1 MKKNIVVRVLSLVLV
16 ILIVVGAL
24 GGGIYAIFSGLN

>member
-1 MKKNIVVRVLSLVLV
+1 MVGQV

-24 GGGIYAIFSGLN
+24 GCRRRRLDIRRRYLEV